1 MAQTNVG
8 RAEAG
13 VQTCSPNQLARY
25 ARSQK
30 EVLHLRLLLAHMA
43 MALIP
48 GGLIGN
54 VRPWLYRRAG
64 FRKLS
69 AQVYLLGSLDL
80 RGGSELYENLE
91 IGPGTMVNAPCLID
105 LHAPVRIG
113 SRVAIGHHTVIVT
126 SNHREGPIGKRCGQ
140 LDAVPVSI
148 GDGAWVA
155 AAVTLLPGVL
165 VGEGAIVTAGS
176 VVTKSVPA
184 HSKVAGN
191 PARVIGWLEGAPSSP
206 AVRA

>member
-1 MAQTNVG
+1 MAQTTAAC
-8 RAEAG
+8 AEAG
-13 VQTCSPNQLARY
+13 VESRSPNQLARY
-25 ARSQK
+25 ARSQRQA
-30 EVLHLRLLLAHMA
+30 LHFRLLLAHML

-48 GGLIGN
+48 GGLLGN
-54 VRPWLYRRAG
+54 LRPHLYRRAG
-64 FRKLS
+64 FRKVS
-69 AQVYLLGSLDL
+69 THVYLLGSLDL
-80 RGGSELYENLE
+80 RGGSEIYESLE

-113 SRVAIGHHTVIVT
+113 SRVAIGHNTVIVT
-126 SNHREGPIGKRCGQ
+126 SNHREGPPGQRCGQ
-140 LDAVPVSI
+140 LDAAPVSI

-155 AAVTLLPGVL
+155 AGVTLLPGVV

-191 PARVIGWLEGAPSSP
+191 PARVIGWLEGTPTGPGVEA
-206 AVRA
+206 